1 MEYIRKPRSVHSVAF
16 TLKYPYAAK
25 PLARPRVVI
34 SNKVEPKAVNRNK
47 VRRRLREILRSIG
60 QNKASFY
67 IYVKKTALDMSFA
80 QLKSELEKALK

>member
-1 MEYIRKPRSVHSVAF
+1 MEYIRRPRSVHSVAF
-16 TLKYPYAAK
+16 TLKYPYDAK
-25 PLARPRVVI
+25 PLSRPRIVI